1 MSLKVCTAEFLLSD
15 STGMGFNAAWLPT
28 LVAERMAVSGRDG
41 EVDRAPD
48 QVPFI
53 DSEILWTNTTDDTV
67 HVAVSVHRA
76 SRSLLSSS
84 PNTLVIDDAWT
95 SDIGLSPSAP
105 APAGTANGIGA
116 RIKTRRSYQSLI
128 FSRIFRDYADW
139 VSYVEVGAVDP
150 GDTVHF
156 RYRAL
161 FSTPG
166 EWRTAVQP
174 RYEAHARYTRLRM
187 WTAPWVSGVI

>member
-1 MSLKVCTAEFLLSD
+1 MSLKVCTAEFMISD
-15 STGMGFNAAWLPT
+15 SSGMGFASSWLPT

-53 DSEILWTNTTDDTV
+53 DSEILWTNNTDDTV
-67 HVAVSVHRA
+67 HVMVSVHRA
-76 SRSLLSSS
+76 SRSILSSS
-84 PNTLVIDDAWT
+84 PNTLVLDDAWT
-95 SDIGLSPSAP
+95 SDIGVSPSAP
-105 APAGTANGIGA
+105 APAGTSNGVGA

-139 VSYVEVGAVDP
+139 LSYVEVGAVDP
-150 GDTVHF
+150 GETVHF
-156 RYRAL
+156 RYRCL

-187 WTAPWVSGVI
+187 WTAPWTTGVI